1 MRFKILSIGT
11 EKIFET
17 IYSKLSH
24 NHQIYQCY
32 SPIDALS
39 VLEKEPIDI
48 LITQFKPSFLYFL
61 KDTIYHYP
69 DIAVLLITEKG
80 EYKEIIPE
88 MENIVFEYAE
98 KTTSWDEIFHKLN
111 ILFEICRY
119 KRRYRKS
126 NIFNIMTPYILDSLK
141 KLNLNRTYKVVL
153 NYLDDIYKNSI
164 SFICEPKEEN
174 RFLIVE
180 ASKKGE
186 FYLSKI
192 GCTDTS
198 IEIPSRALD
207 PILERQNGYLEDIPV
222 DLFLEFKKVGFKKS
236 FIFPLTL
243 NNKVFGLLIFIISD
257 EKMIET
263 EDIELLYMIS
273 KKLSFIIDHVDLLRN
288 INRLSRDLRQ
298 SQDIIMH
305 QQRLKILGQM
315 ASGISHDLNNLIFPI
330 IGFTELLL
338 EREHGISRQ
347 GRRYLYQILNAA
359 EDIKHITARLRKF
372 YKKRED
378 IEDELRWIDLNEIVK
393 EAISLVEAKRKKNSI
408 EKGINIEIECELSK
422 DIEKVK
428 GVESEIREAL
438 INLLFNAIDA
448 IKEKEGKIKI
458 KTWMEN
464 EKVKLSVEDNG
475 IGMDEETL
483 KHCLE
488 PFFTTKKEKG
498 TGLGLSIV
506 YGIVDR
512 HHGSLEIKSKPGE
525 GTKVIISFP
534 LIKEEEEI
542 KEEEKKEEERDIL
555 SKSLKI
561 LFIDDDSSVTSL
573 VKELLSSESYNVTV
587 VNDGE
592 EGVELFNR
600 DRKLGKPFDIV
611 ITDFVMPKMSGKEVA
626 EAIKAVSPE
635 TPVILLTGW
644 DIPETHLKENVD
656 LILRKPIFPSVLREV
671 ISHFVSEK

>member
-1 MRFKILSIGT
+1 VRFKILSIGF
-11 EKIFET
+11 ERIFET
-17 IYSKLSH
+17 IYSKLSS

-32 SPIDALS
+32 SPVDALS
-39 VLEKEPIDI
+39 ILEKEPIDI
-48 LITQFKPSFLYFL
+48 LIIQVKPSFLYFL
-61 KDTIYHYP
+61 KDIIYHYP

-80 EYKEIIPE
+80 ESKEIIPE
-88 MENIVFEYAE
+88 MENMLFEYAE
-98 KTTSWDEIFHKLN
+98 KTSSWDEIFHKLN
-111 ILFEICRY
+111 ILFEICKYR
-119 KRRYRKS
+119 RRYRKS

-141 KLNLNRTYKVVL
+141 KLNLNRTYKAAL
-153 NYLDDIYKNSI
+153 NYLDDIYKNSV

-180 ASKKGE
+180 ASKRGE

-192 GCTDTS
+192 GHTDTF
-198 IEIPSRALD
+198 IEIPLQVLE

-222 DLFLEFKKVGFKKS
+222 DLFLELKKEGFKKS

-243 NNKVFGLLIFIISD
+243 NKKIFGLFMFLISD
-257 EKMIET
+257 ERLIET
-263 EDIELLYMIS
+263 EDIELLYILS
-273 KKLSFIIDHVDLLRN
+273 KKLSLIIDHVDLLRN
-288 INRLSRDLRQ
+288 IDRLSKDLRQ

-347 GRRYLYQILNAA
+347 GKRYLYQILSAA
-359 EDIKHITARLRKF
+359 EDIKNITARLRQF
-372 YKKRED
+372 YKKREE
-378 IEDELRWIDLNEIVK
+378 IESELKWLDLNEIVK

-422 DIEKVK
+422 DIEKIK

-448 IKEKEGKIKI
+448 IKEKEGRIKI
-458 KTWMEN
+458 KTWMEK
-464 EKVKLSVEDNG
+464 EDVKLSVEDNG

-483 KHCLE
+483 KYCLE

-512 HHGSLEIKSKPGE
+512 HHGNLEIKSRIGE

-534 LIKEEEEI
+534 LIKEKEEI
-542 KEEEKKEEERDIL
+542 KGEEEKEEKDIL

-561 LFIDDDSSVTSL
+561 LFIDDDTSISSL
-573 VKELLSSESYNVTV
+573 VKELLSSESHTV
-587 VNDGE
+587 IVANDGE
-592 EGVELFNR
+592 EGLEIFNR
-600 DRKLGKPFDIV
+600 DRKSGKPFDIV

-644 DIPETHLKENVD
+644 DIPETHFKEKVD

-671 ISHFVSEK
+671 ISHFVREK